1 MSLSA
6 STLKNTSSSSGSSNL
21 TLEPLPHSLSE
32 YLISKHLKTITA
44 FIFPQVTLD
53 YHQHI
58 MFIQDQQTCAAFTDP
73 FSEDDDD
80 LFYKDA
86 VRACIES
93 HNIHSDKCEVTFR
106 LKYKLTYTGPWYYV
120 WLEEKELQL
129 LMPIVVLAYW
139 KSLGGRCQTTQ
150 FPKYHVLRILEG
162 EKRHYK
168 IQWIGYSEEDFSWE
182 TKKKIKDICPWA
194 VPAWKA
200 WNKN

>member
-6 STLKNTSSSSGSSNL
+6 STLKNTSSSPSSSNL
-21 TLEPLPHSLSE
+21 TLEPLSHSLSE
-32 YLISKHLKTITA
+32 YLISKHLKTITT
-44 FIFPQVTLD
+44 FIFPRVTLD

-58 MFIQDQQTCAAFTDP
+58 MFIQGMFITNSNRNLMLTANSDQQTCAAFTDT
-73 FSEDDDD
+73 FSEGMTS
-80 LFYKDA
+80 
-86 VRACIES
+86 S
-93 HNIHSDKCEVTFR
+93 HSHLQWPI
-106 LKYKLTYTGPWYYV
+106 WYYV

-150 FPKYHVLRILEG
+150 FPKYHVLRILEE

-194 VPAWKA
+194 VLAWKA